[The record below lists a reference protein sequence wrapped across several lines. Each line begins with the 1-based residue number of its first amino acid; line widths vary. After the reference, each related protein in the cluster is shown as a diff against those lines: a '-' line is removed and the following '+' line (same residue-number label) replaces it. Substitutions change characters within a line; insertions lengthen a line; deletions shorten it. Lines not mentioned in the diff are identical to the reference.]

1 MSIHLHLKH
10 NEVID
15 RKNVYHVLFRKEAYD
30 IFGFEYGNT
39 YVTITT
45 DRKSIFFILRI
56 QILNCLPKDC
66 RTSSPSYILTMA
78 KD

>member
-15 RKNVYHVLFRKEAYD
+15 RKNVYHVSYRKEAYD

-39 YVTITT
+39 YVTITNWYE
-45 DRKSIFFILRI
+45 KYIFYF
-56 QILNCLPKDC
+56 
-66 RTSSPSYILTMA
+66 
-78 KD
+78 